1 MSSSRNK
8 RKESDKAVSVYEG
21 SQAGGITSIR
31 RRIHGLWL
39 REKIRRIFWEDVLIA
54 VIMHIIFVLSN
65 AYFSYGDGFVTR
77 YVQKLELITSG
88 QAGEQELAEFLNEL
102 YGAGSMAVFYR
113 YMGIALAAML
123 TVQIV
128 GLIISYPFENRKIS
142 KILRPINEMALKADE
157 LSRMAFND
165 EDKYRIIEDAIEN
178 LEPGED
184 DRLSFNNSDLKGVE
198 AAMNNLLVRMRESY
212 RQQAR
217 FVNDASHELRT
228 PIAVI
233 EGYANMLKRWG
244 KDDEKVLE
252 ESITAISNESEH
264 MKHLVEQ
271 LLFLARGD
279 SGKTVLEMK
288 EVSLNTLMREI
299 YEESLMIDEEH
310 PYRFRNCEEELS
322 VQADEG
328 LLKQAVRILTDNAAK
343 YTNKGDEIVLSAG
356 LDDSGCPY
364 LRVQDTGIG
373 MEEKDM
379 EHMFER
385 FYRADEARNTQGTG
399 LGLSIAKWIVDKHK
413 GHFEITSVTGLGT
426 RISIVL
432 PKNVV
437 DTPGAV

>member
-1 MSSSRNK
+1 MSSNRNDA
-8 RKESDKAVSVYEG
+8 RSDKSRSSNSYAG
-21 SQAGGITSIR
+21 TRDGGITSIR
-31 RRIHGLWL
+31 RKIHGLWL

-54 VIMHIIFVLSN
+54 VIMHIIFLISN
-65 AYFSYGDGFVTR
+65 AYISYGDSFVSR
-77 YVQKLELITSG
+77 YTDGWRRITSG
-88 QAGEQELAEFLNEL
+88 SAKQDEVISFFADV
-102 YGAGSMAVFYR
+102 YGAGSASMAVFYR
-113 YMGIALAAML
+113 YMCIALGAIL
-123 TVQIV
+123 IVQIA
-128 GLIISYPFENRKIS
+128 GLILSYPFENRRIS
-142 KILRPINEMALKADE
+142 KILRPINEIALRADE
-157 LSRMAFND
+157 LSRMSFND
-165 EDKYRIIEDAIEN
+165 EDKYRIIEAAIDN
-178 LEPGED
+178 LEPGD
-184 DRLSFNNSDLKGVE
+184 DEKLSFNNSDLKGVE
-198 AAMNNLLVRMRESY
+198 AAMNNLLMRMRESY

-244 KDDEKVLE
+244 KDDAKVLE
-252 ESITAISNESEH
+252 ESITAISHESEH

-279 SGKTVLEMK
+279 SGKTVREMK
-288 EVSLNTLMREI
+288 EVSLNSMMQEI
-299 YEESLMIDEEH
+299 YEESLMIDEDH
-310 PYRFRNCEEELS
+310 PYRFKPYDEEIT

-328 LLKQAVRILTDNAAK
+328 MLKQAVRILIDNAAK
-343 YTNKGDEIVLSAG
+343 YTNKGDEIILSTG
-356 LDDSGCPY
+356 RVDSGSPY

-373 MEEKDM
+373 MEERDM

-432 PKNVV
+432 QPV
-437 DTPGAV
+437 P

>member
-1 MSSSRNK
+1 MSSSQN
-8 RKESDKAVSVYEG
+8 DKYMQEEG
-21 SQAGGITSIR
+21 MSSIR

-39 REKIRRIFWEDVLIA
+39 HEKLRRFFWEDVLIA
-54 VIMHIIFVLSN
+54 VIMHIILVISN
-65 AYFSYGDGFVTR
+65 AYMHYGDAFVSR
-77 YVQKLELITSG
+77 YSEKWHKMTDGKLDNDELR
-88 QAGEQELAEFLNEL
+88 EFLVEI
-102 YGAGSMAVFYR
+102 YSKGSMGLFYR
-113 YMGIALAAML
+113 YMLIALSAIII
-123 TVQIV
+123 VQLL
-128 GLIISYPFENRKIS
+128 GLLISYPFENRKIS
-142 KILRPINEMALKADE
+142 KILRPINEIALRADE
-157 LSRMAFND
+157 LSRMTFAD
-165 EDKYRIIEDAIEN
+165 EDKYRVIEDALDNI
-178 LEPGED
+178 EPGED
-184 DRLSFNNSDLKGVE
+184 DKLSFNNSDLKGVE
-198 AAMNNLLVRMRESY
+198 AAMNNLLTRMRESY

-252 ESITAISNESEH
+252 ESITAISHESEH

-279 SGKTVLEMK
+279 SGKTVLELK
-288 EVSLNTLMREI
+288 ETSLNDLMQEI
-299 YEESLMIDEEH
+299 YEESLMIDEDH
-310 PYRFRNCEEELS
+310 PYRYKPYEEDIKL
-322 VQADEG
+322 QADEG
-328 LLKQAVRILTDNAAK
+328 MLKQAVRILIDNAAK
-343 YTNKGDEIVLSAG
+343 YTKNGDEIILSVG
-356 LDDSGCPY
+356 RTDDGHPY

-373 MEEKDM
+373 MAEKDM

-432 PKNVV
+432 
-437 DTPGAV
+437 

>member
-1 MSSSRNK
+1 MSSRQYNDGKSNNSRS
-8 RKESDKAVSVYEG
+8 RDALAY

-31 RRIHGLWL
+31 RKIHGLWI

-54 VIMHIIFVLSN
+54 VIMHIIFVISN
-65 AYFSYGDGFVTR
+65 AYLSYGDSFVSR
-77 YVQKLELITSG
+77 YADRWSRITSG
-88 QAGEQELAEFLNEL
+88 SAGKEELREFFSEV
-102 YGAGSMAVFYR
+102 YAAGSMTVFYR
-113 YMGIALAAML
+113 YMGIALMAIL
-123 TVQIV
+123 IVQIA

-142 KILRPINEMALKADE
+142 KILRPINEIALRADE
-157 LSRMAFND
+157 LSRMTFND
-165 EDKYRIIEDAIEN
+165 EDKYRIIEDAIDN

-184 DRLSFNNSDLKGVE
+184 EKLSFNNSDLKGVE

-252 ESITAISNESEH
+252 ESITAISHEADH

-288 EVSLNTLMREI
+288 DVSLNAMMQEI
-299 YEESLMIDEEH
+299 YEESLMIDEDH
-310 PYRFRNCEEELS
+310 PYRFKPCSDDIIL
-322 VQADEG
+322 QADEG
-328 LLKQAVRILTDNAAK
+328 MLKQAVRILIDNAAK
-343 YTNKGDEIVLSAG
+343 YTNTGDEIILSTG
-356 LDDSGCPY
+356 RDDSGSPY

-373 MEEKDM
+373 MEERDI

-413 GHFEITSVTGLGT
+413 GHFDITSVTGLGT
-426 RISIVL
+426 RISIIL
-432 PKNVV
+432 
-437 DTPGAV
+437 